1 MALLRGLLVCSL
13 LLLSCI
19 CKEAL
24 GTRLLGGREDVSPR
38 EPGVATALQFAMNE
52 YNRGSNDMYS
62 SRVSE
67 VVEAQKQIV
76 SGIKYYFTVKIGR
89 TVCRKGATDLENC
102 AFYNAPKPAQ
112 TTTCIFEVYNIPWRN
127 IISLEK
133 SSCA

>member
-1 MALLRGLLVCSL
+1 MALLRGFLVCSL

-24 GTRLLGGREDVSPR
+24 GTRLLGGRENASPE
-38 EPGVATALQFAMNE
+38 EPGVAKALQFAMNE

-89 TVCRKGATDLENC
+89 TVCRKGAIDLENC
-102 AFYNAPKPAQ
+102 AFHNAPKLAQ
-112 TTTCIFEVYNIPWRN
+112 TMTCTFEVYNIPWRN
-127 IISLEK
+127 FISLEK

>member
-1 MALLRGLLVCSL
+1 MALLRGFLVCSL

-24 GTRLLGGREDVSPR
+24 GTRLLGGRENASPE
-38 EPGVATALQFAMNE
+38 EPGVAKALQFAMNE

-102 AFYNAPKPAQ
+102 AFHNAPKLAQ
-112 TTTCIFEVYNIPWRN
+112 TMTCTFEVYNIPWRN
-127 IISLEK
+127 FISLEK